1 MGFPRQEEQV
11 AISFSRGSSQPRD
24 RTCISCFAGGS
35 DGKEIRLRC
44 GRMGFDPW
52 VGKIPSLASGKAGSH
67 VDFIELMLEL
77 K

>member
-11 AISFSRGSSQPRD
+11 AISFSKESSQPGD

-35 DGKEIRLRC
+35 NGKEMHLQC
-44 GRMGFDPW
+44 GRLGFDPW
-52 VGKIPSLASGKAGSH
+52 VGKIPNPVSGKAGSH
-67 VDFIELMLEL
+67 VDFIELILEL